1 MLSLIQIN
9 TAGHTHHTSQDWHK
23 WIRPNGKIGIKVC
36 NRSWIWYCCRI
47 LPLTLDQILFLV
59 TIRVSNTSG
68 FYLHAM
74 SFAISRNL
82 ALFRAIWEHLRAIPK
97 MFIKE
102 SCLKIL
108 NLIQKSFLSK
118 VNRLRCIFQSMT
130 PSFLFITWCMLSNL
144 ISLIHLGKERGRIS
158 VYEKVLWVTWSL
170 MAR

>member
-9 TAGHTHHTSQDWHK
+9 TAGHTHHTSQDRHK
-23 WIRPNGKIGIKVC
+23 WIRPNGKIGTKVC

-82 ALFRAIWEHLRAIPK
+82 ALFRAIWEHLRAIHQRELSK
-97 MFIKE
+97 NIEFT
-102 SCLKIL
+102 
-108 NLIQKSFLSK
+108 QKSCFNK
-118 VNRLRCIFQSMT
+118 VNRLRFIFQSMT

-144 ISLIHLGKERGRIS
+144 ISLIHLGKERGRI
-158 VYEKVLWVTWSL
+158 
-170 MAR
+170 